1 MVRRT
6 RRETVNGGILH
17 GRLGVPLA
25 VGFVLISADTGKEH
39 DVYNHLLD
47 VPEIVELH
55 PLFGEYDLI
64 GKVEAQDFDTL
75 GHVIVSAIRSVEGVL
90 DTKTLTGTRF

>member
-1 MVRRT
+1 MRH
-6 RRETVNGGILH
+6 GG
-17 GRLGVPLA
+17 GGVPVA
-25 VGFVLISADTGKEH
+25 VGFVLISADTGDEH
-39 DVYNHLLD
+39 DVYNQLLE

-64 GKVEAQDFDTL
+64 GRVEAADYDTL
-75 GHVIVSAIRSVEGVL
+75 GQVIVSSIRSVEGVM

>member
-1 MVRRT
+1 M
-6 RRETVNGGILH
+6 
-17 GRLGVPLA
+17 A
-25 VGFVLISADTGKEH
+25 VGFVLINASTGSEH
-39 DVYNHLLD
+39 DIYNALLD

-64 GKVEAQDFDTL
+64 GKIEAPDYDTL
-75 GHVIVSAIRSVEGVL
+75 GHIIVSSVRSVAGVE

>member
-1 MVRRT
+1 M
-6 RRETVNGGILH
+6 
-17 GRLGVPLA
+17 A
-25 VGFVLISADTGKEH
+25 VGFVLISAAPAKEH
-39 DVYNHLLD
+39 EVYNALLK

-64 GKVEAQDFDTL
+64 AKIEGPDFDTL
-75 GHVIVSAIRSVEGVL
+75 GQIIVNKVRTIQGVM